1 MSKWSIG
8 DIIGT
13 VATGGAYGIY
23 KGVKDEYQ
31 GQADQAQSDYEKNLY
46 EQNKQNY
53 ANAMNLGKDLESK
66 IMGDT
71 AQDLGKRAKEYQDML
86 YSNIN
91 KDTVQSDIARQK
103 QDYQLSRAQAK
114 AGLAGVDTTAGRMQ
128 EERNAAMQARAVN
141 EKFKQD
147 ALGRYGQSIG
157 ATQNAVANLWL
168 GTMGIGMAAQQTPI
182 PMQQPGVLG
191 GIAKDIGL

>member
-1 MSKWSIG
+1 MSKWSVG
-8 DIIGT
+8 DILGT
-13 VATGGAYGIY
+13 IATGGAYGIY
-23 KGVKDEYQ
+23 KGAKDYYQ
-31 GQADQAQSDYEKNLY
+31 GQGDQAQSDYEKNLY

-53 ANAMNLGKDLESK
+53 ANAMAMGKELETK

-91 KDTVQSDIARQK
+91 KDTIQSDIARQK

-114 AGLAGVDTTAGRMQ
+114 AGLSGVDTTAGRMQ
-128 EERNAAMQARAVN
+128 EERNAAMQAKAVN
-141 EKFKQD
+141 EKFKQES
-147 ALGRYGQSIG
+147 LGQYGKAIG

-168 GTMGIGMAAQQTPI
+168 GTMGIGMASQQTPI
-182 PMQQPGVLG
+182 PMQQPGILG